1 MPVLPSYRN
10 QSIDL
15 VKKTRHETN
24 NYRKS
29 TKYITRAVHLFGR
42 QKLALTGN
50 RESIADQEI
59 SDKPGNF
66 IAFIKEIASYIV
78 QNLLKV

>member
-1 MPVLPSYRN
+1 M
-10 QSIDL
+10 
-15 VKKTRHETN
+15 
-24 NYRKS
+24 
-29 TKYITRAVHLFGR
+29 HLFGR